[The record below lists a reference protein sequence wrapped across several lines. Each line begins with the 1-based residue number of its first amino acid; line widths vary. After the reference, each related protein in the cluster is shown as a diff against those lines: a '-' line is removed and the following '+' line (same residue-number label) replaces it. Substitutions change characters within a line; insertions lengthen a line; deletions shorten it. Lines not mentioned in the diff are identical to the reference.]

1 MENEFVQTNYNG
13 GLIMVKRKFEE
24 QADRLCNAIRHMA
37 NDDNALENFNSYL
50 SYHFDIWLNQRIN
63 NDIDNFVEE
72 IYSFAHMY
80 DDDGW
85 C

>member
-1 MENEFVQTNYNG
+1 
-13 GLIMVKRKFEE
+13 
-24 QADRLCNAIRHMA
+24 MA

-50 SYHFDIWLNQRIN
+50 SYHFDIWLNQRTN

-85 C
+85 Y

>member
-1 MENEFVQTNYNG
+1 
-13 GLIMVKRKFEE
+13 MVKRKFEE
-24 QADRLCNAIRHMA
+24 QADRLCNAIRYMA

-50 SYHFDIWLNQRIN
+50 SYHFDIWLNQHIN

-80 DDDGW
+80 DDDEW